1 LFFSIAHFTYKSDSG
16 AAGNTTAAFLYDY
29 ILLLGAAW
37 NNIFLP
43 NLMARVCGS
52 EGAARLVVGEKIVL
66 MAEPDSSGMSPF
78 ITQQWERQVGIATH
92 GWGRYS
98 QVSFYLFFSPISEFR
113 VRIYRWR
120 KWSRVSN
127 PGI

>member
-1 LFFSIAHFTYKSDSG
+1 LFFSIAHFTYKSDSW
-16 AAGNTTAAFLYDY
+16 AAGNTTTAFLYDF
-29 ILLLGAAW
+29 ILLSAAW

-43 NLMARVCGS
+43 NLMARVCRS
-52 EGAARLVVGEKIVL
+52 EAAARLVVGEKIVS
-66 MAEPDSSGMSPF
+66 MAEPDSSGTSPF

-92 GWGRYS
+92 GWGQFS

-113 VRIYRWR
+113 ARIYRWR